1 MVLNH
6 CPIFTWNGAYKGT
19 IHLYA
24 HVHNNTDG
32 LLYQESLKK
41 LRELCIDE
49 NIKGFQIKNP
59 PYAFNVGAMLDYMDF
74 MPRTLKEILD
84 ANDFGKENN

>member
-1 MVLNH
+1 MNIENKDLNRSWKLVNF
-6 CPIFTWNGAYKGT
+6 CEFDKYAIQSYCA
-19 IHLYA
+19 IHS
-24 HVHNNTDG
+24 VD
-32 LLYQESLKK
+32 ESLKK

-74 MPRTLKEILD
+74 TPRTLDEILK
-84 ANDFGKENN
+84 ANEVQKENK